1 MCFLLS
7 MATSLLGQRFPC
19 NGNQL
24 IASYDGTSTKIFN
37 PITIRFSPPFLSP
50 IAGYSRVEFDALGF
64 NSEDNFIY
72 AVQKNTNAI
81 VRLKSNNT
89 FDTVGIVSL
98 VDELRCNAGDF
109 SPEGYYM
116 LYESELKQI
125 LVYDVENGLELINR
139 IDLFWDPSSMNSGP
153 FRTEIFDFAI
163 DTRNTDVAY
172 SFQSNFEDEDFEP
185 AETQGFILRI
195 NLDLDHPNLG
205 MVTPVVGTDKRL
217 ISHME
222 GMTFNSQST
231 LFGYGSKAFQFL
243 PDQTILYSLDLSTG
257 ETTEYIR
264 NGPRSMSSDGCSC
277 PYSFSFTSRVPEEG
291 MFCNNEEKDF
301 VLTIRNSSPRRI
313 ENVTLRDTLPEGMII
328 NDVTGVVGNVSN
340 FAIPTNIL
348 EITQMVIPA
357 FSTVDVKI
365 SVVSVDAVIGLTYN
379 QAFLYDLPERFGD
392 GFFPSDNTST
402 VSEVGDMNVFY
413 VIARPLGDATWD
425 VKNPTD
431 CIDANDGQITL
442 RSPQFFPGQEY
453 EVKLRNRIGWEETT
467 FNVRVDQNNGFV
479 MDSLIP
485 GEYQIFQIKTALDNC
500 GLAVKD
506 TFVTLLPPNDRL
518 RLEAF
523 SNSPICEG
531 DALEFRTEISPEG
544 NVRWTGPSSYGT
556 ENPNPTLDST
566 TIENSGLYKAKLTVG
581 FCYQEREVEGIVRPT
596 INAELSGNTVYC
608 ERDQLELEVD
618 GAGEQI
624 EHQWTIPTSRIS
636 NDSIYTIDAVSQ
648 EDSGY
653 YEVISDNGSCRDT
666 VGVFVEVLD
675 TPTLDLS
682 DEIFTNFCD
691 PVILPTSIKG
701 ALNINYRW
709 FPEEGLSCTDCLR
722 PEVIP
727 VVQSEYTLIAENE
740 NLCVDSTTV
749 QILLDKSSLVYAP
762 NIFTP
767 KSQNFDN
774 TFTLYEGCVIQQITN
789 LNIFNRWGNK
799 VFYSTTNSVDDQL
812 DMWNGFV
819 QGTRARPGVY
829 VWTAEVVLVDGSTQ
843 KLSGNVTLL
852 Y

>member
-7 MATSLLGQRFPC
+7 MTNSLLSQRFPC
-19 NGNQL
+19 IGNQL
-24 IASYDGTSTKIFN
+24 IASYDGSSTKIFN
-37 PITIRFSPPFLSP
+37 PITIMFSPPFLSP
-50 IAGYSRVEFDALGF
+50 IAGYSNVEFDALGF
-64 NSEDNFIY
+64 NPADNFIY

-89 FDTVGIVSL
+89 YDTVGIVSL
-98 VDELRCNAGDF
+98 VDELQSNAGDF
-109 SPEGYYM
+109 STEGYYM
-116 LYESELKQI
+116 LYESALKQI
-125 LVYDVENGLELINR
+125 LVYDVENGLELIRR
-139 IDLFWDPSSMNSGP
+139 IDLFWNPSSMNRGP
-153 FRTEIFDFAI
+153 FETEIFDFAI
-163 DTRNTDVAY
+163 DPRDPGIAY

-185 AETQGFILRI
+185 AESQGFILRI
-195 NLDLDHPNLG
+195 NLDLDDINLG
-205 MVTPVVGTDKRL
+205 MVTPVVGTDKRF
-217 ISHME
+217 ISHIG
-222 GMTFNSQST
+222 GMTYNAQSM
-231 LFGYGSKAFQFL
+231 LFAYGSKAFQFL
-243 PDQTILYSLDLSTG
+243 PDQTILYALDLSTG
-257 ETTEYIR
+257 ETTEYVSS
-264 NGPRSMSSDGCSC
+264 GPRSISSDGCSC

-301 VLTIRNSSPRRI
+301 ILTIRNNSPQRI
-313 ENVTLRDTLPEGMII
+313 ENVTLRDTLPDGMMI

-340 FAIPTNIL
+340 FVVPTNIL
-348 EITQMVIPA
+348 EITELVIPA

-365 SVVSVDAVIGLTYN
+365 SVVSVDAVVGLTYN
-379 QAFLYDLPERFGD
+379 QAFLYNLPERFG
-392 GFFPSDNTST
+392 GEFFPSDNTST
-402 VSEVGDMNVFY
+402 VSEQGDKNVFF
-413 VIARPLGDATWD
+413 VIARPLEEATWD
-425 VKNPTD
+425 IKNPTD
-431 CIDANDGQITL
+431 CIDANDGQISL
-442 RSPQFFPGQEY
+442 QSPQFFPGQEY
-453 EVKLRNRIGWEETT
+453 EVKLRNRIGWEEST
-467 FNVRVDQNNGFV
+467 FNVRVDQNNSFV
-479 MDSLIP
+479 MDSLLP

-500 GLAVKD
+500 SLAVQD

-531 DALEFRTEISPEG
+531 DALEFRTEIFPEG

-566 TIENSGLYKAKLTVG
+566 STENSGIYKAKLTVG

-596 INAELSGNTVYC
+596 INAEISGNTIYC

-618 GAGEQI
+618 GAGEELQ
-624 EHQWTIPTSRIS
+624 HVWTSPSSGIS
-636 NDSIYTIDAVSQ
+636 LDSIYLIDSVSQ
-648 EDSGY
+648 GDEGY

-675 TPTLDLS
+675 TPTLSLA

-691 PVILPTSIKG
+691 PVILSTEIQG

-709 FPEEGLSCTDCLR
+709 SPEEGLSCTDCLR

-727 VVQSEYTLIAENE
+727 IVQSEYTLIAENE
-740 NLCVDSTTV
+740 NSCIDSTTV
-749 QILLDKSSLVYAP
+749 QISLDESSLVYAP

-767 KSQNFDN
+767 KSQNSDN
-774 TFTLYEGCVIQQITN
+774 AFTLYEGCVIQQITT
-789 LNIFNRWGNK
+789 LNIYNRWGNK
-799 VFYSTTNSVDDQL
+799 VFSSTTTSIDDQL

-843 KLSGNVTLL
+843 KLSGDVTLL